1 VNDPVKLGSMLF
13 TLVDPHRGHERAY
26 NRWYER
32 DHYYAGCMI
41 GPWLL
46 AGSRW
51 VAPRAYKRLRLPADS
66 PFARPLDAGSY
77 LAIYW
82 IHAGHH
88 DDHFRWAGEQVHRL
102 YAQGRGFRERS
113 HVHTALYDH
122 RSCVYRDAD
131 PVPVELVLDH
141 RYPGLVVGV
150 LERETAASEMEL
162 DAWLAGEALP
172 KLLAGTP
179 IACAAIFTPHPTE
192 GSPTQNA
199 PMDLGSA
206 PGGPE
211 RRLLLFFLEADP
223 ASEWERFRGFADAVA
238 GSRLAQTLF
247 LGPWLPT
254 VVGTDT
260 HANDLW

>member
-1 VNDPVKLGSMLF
+1 MLF
-13 TLVDPHRGHERAY
+13 TLVDPHRGHEVAF

-51 VAPRAYKRLRLPADS
+51 VATREQKRLRFPADS
-66 PFARPLDAGSY
+66 RFARPVEAGSY

-82 IHAGHH
+82 VNAGRH
-88 DDHFRWAGEQVHRL
+88 DDFFGWAGEQVHRL

-122 RSCVYRDAD
+122 RGCVYRDAD
-131 PVPVELVLDH
+131 PVPVELALDH
-141 RYPGLVVGV
+141 RYPGLAVCV
-150 LERETAASEMEL
+150 LERAGGASEREL
-162 DAWLAGEALP
+162 DLWLEREGLP
-172 KLLAGTP
+172 KLLAGSR
-179 IACAAIFTPHPTE
+179 IASAARFAPHPTE
-192 GSPTQNA
+192 GSPTESA

-211 RRLLLFFLEADP
+211 RRLLLCFLESDP
-223 ASEWERFRGFADAVA
+223 RTEWERFVGFADAVA
-238 GSRLAQTLF
+238 ASRLASPVF
-247 LGPWLPT
+247 FAPFLPT
-254 VVGTDT
+254 VVGTDA
-260 HANDLW
+260 HARDLW

>member
-1 VNDPVKLGSMLF
+1 MLF
-13 TLVDPHRGHERAY
+13 TLVDPHRGHEVAY

-41 GPWLL
+41 GPWLM

-51 VAPRAYKRLRLPADS
+51 VAPRTLKDLRLPPGS
-66 PFARPLDAGSY
+66 PFARPIDAGSY

-88 DDHFRWAGEQVHRL
+88 DDHFRWAGEQVHWL
-102 YAQGRGFRERS
+102 YAHGRGFRERS

-122 RSCVYRDAD
+122 RASVYRDAD
-131 PVPVELVLDH
+131 PVPVELALDH
-141 RYPGLVVGV
+141 RYPGLVVAV
-150 LERETAASEMEL
+150 LERVESASEGAV
-162 DAWLAGEALP
+162 DAWLANEALP
-172 KLLAGTP
+172 ELLASSRV
-179 IACAAIFTPHPTE
+179 ACAAVFSPHPTE

-211 RRLLLFFLEADP
+211 RRLLLFFLECDP
-223 ASEWERFRGFADAVA
+223 REEWERFRSLS
-238 GSRLAQTLF
+238 GSVDGSGIARTLF
-247 LGPWLPT
+247 FGPFLPT
-254 VVGTDT
+254 VIGTDT
-260 HANDLW
+260 YADELW

>member
-1 VNDPVKLGSMLF
+1 MKLGSMLF
-13 TLVDPHRGHERAY
+13 TLVDPHRGHEVAY

-51 VAPRAYKRLRLPADS
+51 VAPRAHKRLRLPADS
-66 PFARPLDAGSY
+66 PFTRSADAGSY

-82 IHAGHH
+82 IHADHH
-88 DDHFRWAGEQVHRL
+88 DDHFQWSGEQVHRL
-102 YAQGRGFRERS
+102 YSHGRGFPERS

-122 RSCVYRDAD
+122 RNCVYRDAD
-131 PVPVELVLDH
+131 PVPVELALDH
-141 RYPGLVVGV
+141 RYPGLVVCA
-150 LERETAASEMEL
+150 LERVAKAGEKEL
-162 DAWLAGEALP
+162 DAWLEREALP
-172 KLLAGTP
+172 KLLAGSRV
-179 IACAAIFTPHPTE
+179 ACSAIFAPHPTE

-206 PGGPE
+206 PGGSE
-211 RRLLLFFLEADP
+211 RRLLLFFLESDP
-223 ASEWERFRGFADAVA
+223 AAEWERFQGFAETVA
-238 GSRLAQTLF
+238 ASRLAQSLF
-247 LGPWLPT
+247 LGPFLPT

-260 HANDLW
+260 HTGDLWEP